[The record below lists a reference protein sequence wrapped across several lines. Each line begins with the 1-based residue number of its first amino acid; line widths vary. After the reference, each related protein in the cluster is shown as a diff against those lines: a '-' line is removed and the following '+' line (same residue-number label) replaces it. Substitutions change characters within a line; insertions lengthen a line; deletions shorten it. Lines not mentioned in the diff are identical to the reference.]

1 MNVFIQSKNLIA
13 PYNKD
18 PAVCL
23 QEEVRKVQVNK
34 EIVYAVFFDLE
45 KAYDRMWREGL
56 LIKLQLIGIH
66 GNIYN
71 NTKKALIC
79 SDSVSALT
87 NIKTGASKV
96 TKM

>member
-34 EIVYAVFFDLE
+34 EIVYAVFFDVE
-45 KAYDRMWREGL
+45 KAYDM
-56 LIKLQLIGIH
+56 
-66 GNIYN
+66 
-71 NTKKALIC
+71 
-79 SDSVSALT
+79 
-87 NIKTGASKV
+87 
-96 TKM
+96 M